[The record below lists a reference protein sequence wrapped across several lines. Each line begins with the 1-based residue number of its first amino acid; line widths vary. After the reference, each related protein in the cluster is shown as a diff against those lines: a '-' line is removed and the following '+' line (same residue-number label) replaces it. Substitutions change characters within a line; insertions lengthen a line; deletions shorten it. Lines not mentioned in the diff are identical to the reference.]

1 MKQVAADSYS
11 RQMPAGV
18 LFVLNG
24 TGQNSWWALGVRAG
38 CALFF
43 IKFKVKNYLK
53 FKAQS

>member
-24 TGQNSWWALGVRAG
+24 TEQNSWLALGVRTG
-38 CALFF
+38 CALFLL
-43 IKFKVKNYLK
+43 NLK
-53 FKAQS
+53 LRII